1 MKPSIFSI
9 RLNEVFENKFDYQ
22 ETKNY
27 SINIFYCD
35 VENRIYVQDVTIK
48 YYFIFPWSTSLIN

>member
-9 RLNEVFENKFDYQ
+9 RLNEVFENSFDYQ
-22 ETKNY
+22 EAENY

-35 VENRIYVQDVTIK
+35 VENRIYMQDVMIK
-48 YYFIFPWSTSLIN
+48 YYFILPRSTSLIN